1 MKADDIKDEETLRA
15 WITPALF
22 MRAQCLAVRSALRVF
37 PIFAAAMDADWAQ
50 QNKLTALDV
59 LRWVLDTSNA
69 KPVVPGFEG
78 ESPDQLSA
86 PMRAAL
92 SAAMAVDPSN
102 PSYTMEWSDKSFFPL
117 MTLALS
123 VSCAEATA
131 RTFDN
136 FASGLIWEQV
146 REDARLVEAGQ
157 DPMEARLWSTPHP
170 SWFTEFNRRG
180 LSIWSRD
187 PETWFFWTRWWDG
200 VLSGNQLDWDLQ
212 RQVALIP
219 NEIWEQ
225 GPAAVAEAIRQIEG
239 LGRGKPTPDPV
250 EQALVT
256 LPPSS
261 RDVVT
266 RFSDAVTQHHEDI
279 PPTLD
284 ALLLFCRR
292 EIDRLQG
299 RNAPYATPEE
309 EAEAQRQIRVLTT
322 IYTTL
327 EKLRDTIPADGAL
340 TPARAERGEKLSRL
354 FVRSFK
360 EWPRKNVEDIADSTC
375 RAALVGLTATL
386 APMIGIPVAIATG
399 AGVVL
404 FGGKKVADGLKA
416 AKDLKDMGG

>member
-1 MKADDIKDEETLRA
+1 MESS
-15 WITPALF
+15 PATNSTGT
-22 MRAQCLAVRSALRVF
+22 C
-37 PIFAAAMDADWAQ
+37 
-50 QNKLTALDV
+50 K
-59 LRWVLDTSNA
+59 DTS
-69 KPVVPGFEG
+69 
-78 ESPDQLSA
+78 
-86 PMRAAL
+86 
-92 SAAMAVDPSN
+92 PS
-102 PSYTMEWSDKSFFPL
+102 S
-117 MTLALS
+117 
-123 VSCAEATA
+123 
-131 RTFDN
+131 RTK
-136 FASGLIWEQV
+136 
-146 REDARLVEAGQ
+146 
-157 DPMEARLWSTPHP
+157 
-170 SWFTEFNRRG
+170 
-180 LSIWSRD
+180 
-187 PETWFFWTRWWDG
+187 
-200 VLSGNQLDWDLQ
+200 SGNKAPPPWQ
-212 RQVALIP
+212 RRSGRSKV
-219 NEIWEQ
+219 W
-225 GPAAVAEAIRQIEG
+225 AE
-239 LGRGKPTPDPV
+239 GKPTPDPV